1 MIIDSETIKSEIYST
16 PNYMT
21 INDLDKNLFNMGRII
36 AVKFTNILDS
46 LTYMTGEITVNIYNF
61 QIFIIININIFIGC
75 STSFRWYNW

>member
-46 LTYMTGEITVNIYNF
+46 LTYMTGEITVALPLSDGTTGKAIVYP
-61 QIFIIININIFIGC
+61 
-75 STSFRWYNW
+75 SA